1 MLLLKKK
8 GRKQVR
14 RVVITG
20 MGVISPLGNTRDAFW
35 QGLVAGQSG
44 AKSLK
49 DIIHDGG
56 LFEKLGADFAS
67 QVITEVEQFEEA
79 EQLPE
84 HIRRRDRYVQFAV
97 AAALQAV
104 RDAQLQEA
112 SVATRANWGVAFTT
126 AVGAAVTTE
135 ASYCLATHDGRE
147 ALDPAKIPADFYLDL
162 ICNTPGILLA
172 QLLDLHGPCDAV
184 SSACASG
191 IDIIGQAYES
201 IRDGDADIMLTV
213 ASEAPLAPTRFGGC
227 DVIHCLSTGFN
238 DQPKLASRP
247 FDAERNGFVMG
258 EGAGAFILEDFDH
271 AIKRG
276 APIYAEITGFGLR
289 SNATHMVSLKP
300 AVAPHLAGAIMQA
313 INNAGIRPEDI
324 DYINPHASS
333 TNQND
338 QTETLAIKL
347 ALGEHA
353 YKVPMSAT
361 KSELGHPLGT
371 SGMYGVMVAVLSLTQ
386 GEIHPTINYK
396 TPDPLCDLDCVPNEA
411 RHFQATHALVNASGF
426 SGTHATLVVEKVK
439 EGNK

>member
-1 MLLLKKK
+1 MKK

-20 MGVISPLGNTRDAFW
+20 MGVISPIGNTIDDFW
-35 QGLVAGQSG
+35 QGLLAGHSG

-49 DIIHDGG
+49 EIIHDGG
-56 LFEKLGADFAS
+56 LFGNLGADFAS

-79 EQLPE
+79 EQLPD

-104 RDAQLQEA
+104 RDAQLDEA
-112 SVATRANWGVAFTT
+112 PVATRDNWGVAFTT

-135 ASYCLATHDGRE
+135 ASYCLATHNGRK
-147 ALDPAKIPADFYLDL
+147 ALDPAKISADFYLDL
-162 ICNTPGILLA
+162 ICNTPAILLA
-172 QLLDLHGPCDAV
+172 QLLDLHGPCDTI

-238 DQPKLASRP
+238 DQPTRASRP
-247 FDAERNGFVMG
+247 FDADRNGFVMG

-276 APIYAEITGFGLR
+276 AHIYAAITGFGLT

-300 AVAPHLAGAIMQA
+300 AVAPHLARAITQA
-313 INNAGIRPEDI
+313 ISKAEIKPEDI

-338 QTETLAIKL
+338 QTETFAIKL
-347 ALGEHA
+347 ALGNHA
-353 YKVPMSAT
+353 YKVPISAT

-371 SGMYGVMVAVLSLTQ
+371 SGFFGTMVAALSLTQ
-386 GEIHPTINYK
+386 GMVHPTINYE
-396 TPDPLCDLDCVPNEA
+396 TPDSLCDLDCVPNHA
-411 RHFQATHALVNASGF
+411 RSFSGSNALVLASGF
-426 SGTHATLVVEKVK
+426 SGTHATLVLQKVEA
-439 EGNK
+439 